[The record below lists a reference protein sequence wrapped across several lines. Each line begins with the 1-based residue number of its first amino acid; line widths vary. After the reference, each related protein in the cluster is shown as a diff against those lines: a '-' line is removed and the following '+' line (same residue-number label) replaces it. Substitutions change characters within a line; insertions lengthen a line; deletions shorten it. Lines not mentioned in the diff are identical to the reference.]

1 MKSLEIKAQKRESL
15 GKKNAGQLREKEMIP
30 GVLYG
35 KDEVVHLFVPFSEL
49 RHLIYTPNVFLVDL
63 NIDGVVEKAMIQDL
77 QWHPVEEK
85 LLHVDFLKIKKDK
98 PVKIYLPVKISG
110 MAKGI
115 KAGGKLKVNM
125 RQVRV
130 KAFFE
135 DLPDVIEIDVTK
147 LGIGNS
153 IKVGDLKR
161 DNIEFL
167 DNKSN
172 LIVAVVSTRAAQSA
186 SMLPEETEAEQQPEG
201 EQPEGDSG
209 AAE

>member
-1 MKSLEIKAQKRESL
+1 MKSVEIKARKRESL
-15 GKKNAGQLREKEMIP
+15 GKKNARQLRDMEMVP

-63 NIDGVVEKAMIQDL
+63 NIDGVIEKAMIQDL

-85 LLHVDFLKIKKDK
+85 LLHVDFLKIKDDK
-98 PVKIYLPVKISG
+98 PVKIYLPVKIIG

-125 RQVRV
+125 RQLRV
-130 KAFFE
+130 KAYYE
-135 DLPDVIEIDVTK
+135 NLPDVIEIDVTK
-147 LGIGNS
+147 LGIGDS
-153 IKVGDLKR
+153 IKVGDLKK
-161 DNIEFL
+161 DNIDFM

-172 LIVAVVSTRAAQSA
+172 LIVAVVTTRAAQS
-186 SMLPEETEAEQQPEG
+186 SSVLPEDLEEEKQTED
-201 EQPEGDSG
+201 EQPEGDSES
-209 AAE
+209 AE